1 MNSSKKDIEFEL
13 NLIPFIDMLSAC
25 LSFLL
30 LTAVWSYIGSIDTKQ
45 AIGAESTNGQNNP
58 PSVVVQIEKDH
69 SLQIDLKDIKTSQRQ
84 FKIQSDKGEI
94 HWKKMENLIGYLKKS
109 HPTLDTSVVIAKP
122 GVTYGLTMKTID
134 TLRKA
139 EIKNVGISPI

>member
-1 MNSSKKDIEFEL
+1 MSSFKKEIEFEL

-30 LTAVWSYIGSIDTKQ
+30 LTAVWSYIGSIDTHQ

-58 PSVVVQIEKDH
+58 PSIVVQVENDK
-69 SLQIDLKDIKTSQRQ
+69 SFLFDLKDVKIKQRQ
-84 FKIQSDKGEI
+84 FKINALNGEPNWDKI
-94 HWKKMENLIGYLKKS
+94 DSLLVSIRKNIPDLN
-109 HPTLDTSVVIAKP
+109 TSVVMSKP
-122 GVTYGLTMKTID
+122 GVSYGLTMKTVD
-134 TLRKA
+134 SLRKA